1 MYSACM
7 QITEETAFRV
17 EKYAVHIQLPM
28 PITNARIIVE
38 LLLLKLQLFDFL
50 FDKHTGK
57 YPKNLQKLFKK
68 PALVFLSAYHL
79 LQQ

>member
-38 LLLLKLQLFDFL
+38 LLLLKLQLFDFYSTNIQENTPKICKS
-50 FDKHTGK
+50 FS
-57 YPKNLQKLFKK
+57 KNL
-68 PALVFLSAYHL
+68 H
-79 LQQ
+79 